1 MGKIMAARS
10 SKSTP
15 RGAKRP
21 AARLEGAHLKKSTA
35 AKFRKRIRTPADFFA
50 HAIAIEREAVARY
63 TEFAQAMSDHGLD
76 ATARLFQRLARFE
89 YEHLD
94 SILKKT
100 GNMAV
105 PELSP
110 GEYAWLDKGSPEA
123 AAREFIF
130 RLLTPH
136 DALKIALQGER
147 RARDYFAAIREST
160 ADPAIRGLAREYA
173 REEDVHIAWIER
185 MLDQLP
191 APYHPSRKKLPPSGF
206 SA

>member
-1 MGKIMAARS
+1 MAPRS

-15 RGAKRP
+15 RRAQRP
-21 AARLEGAHLKKSTA
+21 AARQEGVRVDKNAA
-35 AKFRKRIRTPADFFA
+35 AKLRKRIRTPADFFA

-76 ATARLFQRLARFE
+76 VTARLFQRLARFE

-100 GNMAV
+100 AGLTLPELV
-105 PELSP
+105 PE
-110 GEYAWLDKGSPEA
+110 EYAWLDKTSPEA
-123 AAREFIF
+123 AAHEFVF

-136 DALKIALQGER
+136 DALTIALQGER
-147 RARDYFAAIREST
+147 RARDYFATIREST
-160 ADPAIRGLAREYA
+160 ADPEIRGLAREYA

-191 APYHPSRKKLPPSGF
+191 APYHPSDRKLPRSTP
-206 SA
+206 